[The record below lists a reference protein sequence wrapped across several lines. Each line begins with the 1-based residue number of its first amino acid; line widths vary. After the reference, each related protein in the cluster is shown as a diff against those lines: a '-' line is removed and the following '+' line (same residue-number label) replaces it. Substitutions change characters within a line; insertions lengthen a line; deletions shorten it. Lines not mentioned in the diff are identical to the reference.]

1 MYYYVKTVPLN
12 ILGENQDTALKDY
25 DSDLYYEFVNKV
37 VGGEV
42 LRARPN
48 NKDILY
54 FLFKEQDVHWID
66 LLKVDTV
73 EKATEIPALFIE

>member
-1 MYYYVKTVPLN
+1 MYYYVKTVHLN
-12 ILGENQDTALKDY
+12 ILGENQDTALKNY
-25 DSDLYYEFVNKV
+25 DPDLYYEFVNKV
-37 VGGEV
+37 VSGEV

-73 EKATEIPALFIE
+73 EKVTEIPALFIK